1 MCCQYEMG
9 SGIELGISST
19 SSYSTRLLKRTTV
32 IQPHNSKIMKI
43 TLIGHACLLF
53 QSKDTTVLSDP
64 CLFSLHFEEL
74 NHYFP
79 KVEINRDR
87 FPRPDAVYLSHRHQD
102 HFDIRTL
109 AYLPKDL
116 KILCPD
122 DPIMIECLQELEY
135 DDVTV
140 VKDFE
145 PVRVKNLNLIP
156 TPSLN
161 HDYYPEHGLI
171 LQDGETHIWNQVDT
185 VVSPQVIQYIHRL
198 CGRIDFAHVRY
209 APLLEQNFSFH
220 KSTVLPFEE
229 YSSFLKVVQALS
241 PKFAVPGSA
250 GEYFFDRFEFLN
262 HFVFPTTQEQFVMD
276 MATFCPEIQASP
288 FYPGDVVE
296 VSPEGVKLHKQQ
308 SDLVTPGPSDD
319 FRVAFNPVCEVPG
332 IKTLTADPEQQIK
345 EARAVTEFLEKEF
358 VNRLIQLDEMKVWRE
373 WRIGY
378 RLEIFGAD
386 QSEIWSID
394 FSQTAAI
401 KKGYF
406 GRVNLY
412 EGISCSELYGLIQGE
427 ANWDFVGASGQYRT
441 FHNIYRVNR
450 NHFESYPQE
459 KKFPQPLNELFP
471 PDKAMDREKYLKDVR
486 RWKGKF

>member
-1 MCCQYEMG
+1 
-9 SGIELGISST
+9 
-19 SSYSTRLLKRTTV
+19 
-32 IQPHNSKIMKI
+32 MKI

-79 KVEINRDR
+79 KVEIQRDR

-135 DDVTV
+135 KDVTV

-145 PVRVKNLNLIP
+145 PIRVKNLNLIP

-161 HDYYPEHGLI
+161 QDYYPEHGLI

-185 VVSPQVIQYIHRL
+185 VVSPQVIQYIHRV
-198 CGRIDFAHVRY
+198 CGQIDFAHVRY
-209 APLLEQNFSFH
+209 APLLEQNFTFH
-220 KSTVLPFEE
+220 KLAVLPFEE
-229 YSSFLKVVQALS
+229 YSSFLKVAQALS
-241 PKFAVPGSA
+241 PKFVVPGSA
-250 GEYFFDRFEFLN
+250 GEHFFDRFEFLN

-276 MATFCPEIQASP
+276 MQTFCPEIQASP
-288 FYPGDVVE
+288 FYPGDVAE
-296 VSPEGVKLHKQQ
+296 VSPEGVKIHQQQ
-308 SDLVTPGPSDD
+308 SDLVTPVASGE
-319 FRVAFNPVCEVPG
+319 FRVAFNPVCEIPA
-332 IKTLTADPEQQIK
+332 IRTMTKDPEQQAK
-345 EARAVTEFLEKEF
+345 EAAVVTEFLEKEF
-358 VNRLIQLDEMKVWRE
+358 VDRLIKLNVLEAWQE
-373 WRIGY
+373 WQIGY

-386 QSEIWSID
+386 HSEIWSVD
-394 FSQTAAI
+394 FSQKAPAL

-406 GRVNLY
+406 GRVSLY
-412 EGISCSELYGLIQGE
+412 EGISCSELYGLIRGE

-441 FHNIYRVNR
+441 FHNIYRVDR
-450 NHFESYPQE
+450 NHFDSFPQE
-459 KKFPQPLNELFP
+459 KKFPQPLTELFP

-486 RWKGKF
+486 RWKGAF